1 MTDNSEWTP
10 DWAVMPGE
18 VLSEA
23 LQERSMTQ
31 AELARRMARP
41 VKTISEIVT
50 GKTAITADTAIQLER
65 TLGISARIWLGL
77 ESHYRELQARSRDRA
92 ALRSHTS
99 WLREFPVG
107 DLVRRGILT
116 RGASKEDQA
125 SELLSYFGVS
135 SPEGWHQQ
143 WGQFAASY
151 RMSKGARVSTHSV
164 SLWLRQ
170 AESDVEDI
178 DLPEFSVDGLRAA
191 GLDLRELTRLRVL
204 GAAVIRA
211 QETLRQAGVGFIIAD
226 GVVGAPASGAVMKVR
241 KNPWIVLTLRFH
253 TADQFWFSL
262 FHEIGHIL
270 EGNRRLELVEYLDD
284 IGERE
289 QNEEFANSYARE
301 TLIPQQLLEAWL
313 ADHRPDVSSVLAFAD
328 EIGVAPGIV
337 VGRLQR
343 ERIVRWSSTLRV
355 LKQDV

>member
-1 MTDNSEWTP
+1 
-10 DWAVMPGE
+10 MPGE

-23 LQERSMTQ
+23 LEERSMTQ

-65 TLGISARIWLGL
+65 TLGISAGIWLGL
-77 ESHYRELQARSRDRA
+77 ESHYREHQARARDRA
-92 ALRSHTS
+92 ALLAHTS
-99 WLREFPVG
+99 WLNKFPIAA
-107 DLVRRGILT
+107 LVRRGILT
-116 RGASKEDQA
+116 RGAPKTDQA

-135 SPEGWHQQ
+135 SPDGWQQQ

-151 RMSKGARVSTHSV
+151 RLSKGARVSTYSV
-164 SLWLRQ
+164 SVWLRQ
-170 AESDVEDI
+170 AERDAEGI
-178 DLPEFSVDGLRAA
+178 ELPAFSIEGLRGAA
-191 GLDLRELTRLRVL
+191 SDLRELTRFSIL
-204 GAAVIRA
+204 GAAINRA
-211 QETLRQAGVGFIIAD
+211 QEILRTSGVGFMVTEGI
-226 GVVGAPASGAVMKVR
+226 VGAPASGAVMRVR
-241 KNPWIVLTLRFH
+241 KNPWIVLTLRFR

-270 EGNRRLELVEYLDD
+270 EGLRRPEVVEYLDD
-284 IGERE
+284 IGTRE
-289 QNEEFANSYARE
+289 LGEEFANLFARE
-301 TLIPQQLLEAWL
+301 TLIPQPVLDAWL
-313 ADHRPDVSSVLAFAD
+313 SDHVPNSSAVLAFAD

-343 ERIVRWSSTLRV
+343 EGVVGWSSSLRT